1 MVAYLRGNELFV
13 GSVGDSRAIL
23 GSIVSDY
30 GVKTYEAVQV
40 SVDQKPNHHQELGR
54 IMEQGGVVSRME
66 NDFGERIGPYRV
78 WTKDK
83 QAGLAMSRSIGDAIC
98 HEIGVIATPIVRRFP
113 LSARRDRFIVLASDG
128 IW

>member
-1 MVAYLRGNELFV
+1 MVAYLKGNELFV
-13 GSVGDSRAIL
+13 GSLGDSRAIL
-23 GSIVSDY
+23 GSIGCEY

-40 SVDQKPNHHQELGR
+40 SVDQKPNHHQELSR
-54 IMEQGGVVSRME
+54 IMENGGLVSRIKS
-66 NDFGERIGPYRV
+66 DFGEQIGPYRV

-83 QAGLAMSRSIGDAIC
+83 RAGLAMSRSIGDEIC
-98 HEIGVIATPIVRRFP
+98 HGIGVIATPIVRRFP